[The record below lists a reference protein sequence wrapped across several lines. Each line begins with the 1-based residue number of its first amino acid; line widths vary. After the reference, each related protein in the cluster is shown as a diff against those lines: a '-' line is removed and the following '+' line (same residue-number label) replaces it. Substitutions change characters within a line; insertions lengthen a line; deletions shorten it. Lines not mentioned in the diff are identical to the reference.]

1 MIRIIP
7 RQSFPYMIVTMI
19 LGTLNHFLYD
29 WSGKNPVIALFTPVN
44 ESVWEHMKLLFFPFL
59 LLSLIEYI
67 IRRPDRARF
76 FGSRLFAVWCGML
89 FIIMLFYG
97 YSGAI
102 GRSFVLIDILLYY
115 LGVII
120 TYSLSETQRG
130 CSMALPYSRSFY
142 GGPEVP
148 FYYSFLLVFHRRYH
162 CLSVLNPILMHL
174 HYRHDYN
181 QIHLLLL
188 HFYTN
193 RLTSDIHNISKA
205 YPSSTD
211 PSRRF

>member
-44 ESVWEHMKLLFFPFL
+44 ESVWEHMTLLFFPFL
-59 LLSLIEYI
+59 WLSLIEYI

-102 GRSFVLIDILLYY
+102 GKSFVLIDILLYY

-120 TYSLSETQRG
+120 TYSLSANTERLFHGT
-130 CSMALPYSRSFY
+130 SILTI
-142 GGPEVP
+142 
-148 FYYSFLLVFHRRYH
+148 FLWWTG
-162 CLSVLNPILMHL
+162 ST
-174 HYRHDYN
+174 
-181 QIHLLLL
+181 LLLFL
-188 HFYTN
+188 FTCFPPEIP
-193 RLTSDIHNISKA
+193 LFISA
-205 YPSSTD
+205 
-211 PSRRF
+211 

>member
-1 MIRIIP
+1 
-7 RQSFPYMIVTMI
+7 MIVTMI

-29 WSGKNPVIALFTPVN
+29 WSGKNCHRSF
-44 ESVWEHMKLLFFPFL
+44 SLLSRICLGAHDCFFFPFL

-67 IRRPDRARF
+67 ISQAGQGLASS
-76 FGSRLFAVWCGML
+76 GSRLFACLVWYIFHHRAFSMATAAP
-89 FIIMLFYG
+89 
-97 YSGAI
+97 S

-120 TYSLSETQRG
+120 TYSLSAHTEAVPWHFHTHDLF
-130 CSMALPYSRSFY
+130 MAVGSTLLLFFLPA
-142 GGPEVP
+142 
-148 FYYSFLLVFHRRYH
+148 FHRRYH
-162 CLSVLNPILMHL
+162 CLSVLNLILMHL

>member
-44 ESVWEHMKLLFFPFL
+44 ESVWEHLKLLFFPFL

-67 IRRPDRARF
+67 IRRLDRARF
-76 FGSRLFAVWCGML
+76 FGSRLFAVWCGMF
-89 FIIMLFYG
+89 FIIILFYG

-102 GRSFVLIDILLYY
+102 GKSFVLIDILLYY

-120 TYSLSETQRG
+120 TYSLSAHTERLFHGT
-130 CSMALPYSRSFY
+130 SILTI
-142 GGPEVP
+142 
-148 FYYSFLLVFHRRYH
+148 FLWWAG
-162 CLSVLNPILMHL
+162 SA
-174 HYRHDYN
+174 
-181 QIHLLLL
+181 LLLFFFTCFPPEIPL
-188 HFYTN
+188 F
-193 RLTSDIHNISKA
+193 ISV
-205 YPSSTD
+205 
-211 PSRRF
+211 

>member
-67 IRRPDRARF
+67 IHRPDSSRF
-76 FGSRLFAVWCGML
+76 FGSRLFAVWCGM
-89 FIIMLFYG
+89 FSIIMLFYG

-102 GRSFVLIDILLYY
+102 GRSLMLIDILLYY

-120 TYSLSETQRG
+120 TYSLSANTERLFHGT
-130 CSMALPYSRSFY
+130 SILTI
-142 GGPEVP
+142 
-148 FYYSFLLVFHRRYH
+148 FLWWAG
-162 CLSVLNPILMHL
+162 ST
-174 HYRHDYN
+174 
-181 QIHLLLL
+181 LLLFFFTCFPPEIPL
-188 HFYTN
+188 F
-193 RLTSDIHNISKA
+193 ISA
-205 YPSSTD
+205 
-211 PSRRF
+211 

>member
-7 RQSFPYMIVTMI
+7 RQSFPYMIVTMF

-67 IRRPDRARF
+67 IRRSDRARF
-76 FGSRLFAVWCGML
+76 FGSRLFAVWCGM
-89 FIIMLFYG
+89 FSIIVLFYG

-120 TYSLSETQRG
+120 TYSLSANTERLFHGT
-130 CSMALPYSRSFY
+130 SILTI
-142 GGPEVP
+142 
-148 FYYSFLLVFHRRYH
+148 FLWWTG
-162 CLSVLNPILMHL
+162 ST
-174 HYRHDYN
+174 
-181 QIHLLLL
+181 LLLFQIGRA
-188 HFYTN
+188 HV
-193 RLTSDIHNISKA
+193 
-205 YPSSTD
+205 
-211 PSRRF
+211 

>member
-76 FGSRLFAVWCGML
+76 FGSRLFCCLVRYAFHYHAFLW
-89 FIIMLFYG
+89 I
-97 YSGAI
+97 
-102 GRSFVLIDILLYY
+102 
-115 LGVII
+115 
-120 TYSLSETQRG
+120 QR
-130 CSMALPYSRSFY
+130 RHRQ
-142 GGPEVP
+142 
-148 FYYSFLLVFHRRYH
+148 VFRA
-162 CLSVLNPILMHL
+162 
-174 HYRHDYN
+174 D
-181 QIHLLLL
+181 
-188 HFYTN
+188 
-193 RLTSDIHNISKA
+193 
-205 YPSSTD
+205 
-211 PSRRF
+211 

>member
-67 IRRPDRARF
+67 IRRPDSSRF
-76 FGSRLFAVWCGML
+76 FGSRLFAVWCGM
-89 FIIMLFYG
+89 FSIIVLFYG

-102 GRSFVLIDILLYY
+102 GKSFVLIDILLYY
-115 LGVII
+115 
-120 TYSLSETQRG
+120 
-130 CSMALPYSRSFY
+130 
-142 GGPEVP
+142 
-148 FYYSFLLVFHRRYH
+148 
-162 CLSVLNPILMHL
+162 
-174 HYRHDYN
+174 
-181 QIHLLLL
+181 HLL
-188 HFYTN
+188 Y
-193 RLTSDIHNISKA
+193 
-205 YPSSTD
+205 Y
-211 PSRRF
+211 